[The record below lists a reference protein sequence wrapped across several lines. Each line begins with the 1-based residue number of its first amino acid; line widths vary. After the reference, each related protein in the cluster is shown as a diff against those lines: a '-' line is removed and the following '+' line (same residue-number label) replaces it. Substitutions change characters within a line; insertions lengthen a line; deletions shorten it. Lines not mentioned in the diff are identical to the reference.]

1 MSKPDLLVRKNLEW
15 LIIEAK
21 TSPYELQKHV
31 GVPQPTIHRILTGES
46 TDPRTKTLQPLAD
59 YFKVSVADLRDRD
72 LQAERSHG
80 LKSGSFARVLVA
92 GEDDESVV
100 HIKKVK
106 LRLSAG
112 IMGFQAESESYDGM
126 TLTVPSI
133 WIERRGYVPEKL
145 VAIRVRGE
153 SMEPTLYEDDL
164 VIINTADTK
173 LIDGQVYAVNY
184 EGEAVIKR
192 LTRDAG
198 RWWLTSDN
206 SDQRKYH
213 RKSCEGNECI
223 IVGRVVK
230 RESERF

>member
-1 MSKPDLLVRKNLEW
+1 MHDQMKRLYEAAEKLKGIVGQSEVARALNASPQTINNWEARGMSKAGMLNAQKVFGCSANWLSSGDGPMMLTPTTPPSMQRVVAAEPGTPGLVE
-15 LIIEAK
+15 I
-21 TSPYELQKHV
+21 Q
-31 GVPQPTIHRILTGES
+31 
-46 TDPRTKTLQPLAD
+46 
-59 YFKVSVADLRDRD
+59 
-72 LQAERSHG
+72 
-80 LKSGSFARVLVA
+80 
-92 GEDDESVV
+92 
-100 HIKKVK
+100 KVK

-112 IMGFQAESESYDGM
+112 IMGFQVEPEQHDGS
-126 TLTVPSI
+126 TLSVPLL
-133 WIERRGYVPEKL
+133 WIQRRGYAPEKL

-164 VIINTADTK
+164 VIVNTGDTK
-173 LIDGQVYAVNY
+173 PVDGQVYAVNY
-184 EGEAVIKR
+184 EGEPVIKR

-206 SDQRKYH
+206 SDQRKFH